1 MGRAAPDERVA
12 GPLGRAGGVMSG
24 KGDGPRPRG
33 CTDEEWDEKWKRIFR
48 RVRDDR
54 LREAPAWRAI
64 QEADDGA

>member
-1 MGRAAPDERVA
+1 
-12 GPLGRAGGVMSG
+12 MSG

-54 LREAPAWRAI
+54 LREASAWGAI